1 MMREINAILAKA
13 ADGGR
18 LSLEEGE
25 ALFARGELLALGEA
39 AAQVRRRL
47 HPQPVVTYIIDRNIN
62 YTNICGCECRFCAFW
77 RRPEHPQA
85 YVLPQEELFVKIE
98 ETLAANGTAIMLQGG
113 LHPSLTL
120 AYCTEMLRA
129 IKERYKIHIHS
140 FSPPE
145 IVHLARLSHLSPLA
159 VLEAL
164 QKAGLD
170 SLPGGGAEILD
181 NRVRGVISP
190 AKITWEEWMEVMAQA
205 HQIGMKTTATMMFG
219 HVETYRERVAHLIR
233 VREQQDRTGG
243 FTAFIPWTFQPQ
255 NTNLGGT
262 AAGGAEYLKT
272 MAISRLILDNVPNLQ
287 VSWVT
292 QGAKVAQVAL
302 AFGANDF
309 GSLMLEENVVRAAGV
324 SYRVPLAEITHS
336 ITAAGFRPQQRDTF
350 YRAV

>member
-1 MMREINAILAKA
+1 MEKIKDILEKA
-13 ADGGR
+13 VGGER
-18 LSLEEGE
+18 LSLDEGT
-25 ALFARGELLALGEA
+25 ALFASNDLLALGEA
-39 AAQVRRRL
+39 ADQTRLRL
-47 HPQPVVTYIIDRNIN
+47 HQEPVVTYIIDRNIN
-62 YTNICGCECRFCAFW
+62 YTNVCGCECRFCAFW
-77 RRPEHPQA
+77 RRPDHPQA
-85 YVLPQEELFVKIE
+85 YLLPQEELFVKIE
-98 ETLAANGTAIMLQGG
+98 ETLAANGSAIMLQGG
-113 LHPSLTL
+113 LHPGLGL
-120 AYCTEMLRA
+120 AYFTDMLRA

-145 IVHLARLSHLSPLA
+145 IVHLSRLSGLNPIETLK
-159 VLEAL
+159 EL

-181 NRVRGVISP
+181 NRVRGLISP
-190 AKITWEEWMEVMAQA
+190 AKISWEEWMEVMSGA

-219 HVETYRERVAHLIR
+219 HVETHRERVLHMIR

-255 NTNLGGT
+255 NTRLGGT
-262 AAGGAEYLKT
+262 TAGGADYLKT

-309 GSLMLEENVVRAAGV
+309 GSLMLEENVVRAAGI
-324 SYRVPLAEITHS
+324 SYRVPLDEITHC
-336 ITAAGFRPQQRDTF
+336 IKEAGFIPRQRDTY
-350 YRAV
+350 YRSL